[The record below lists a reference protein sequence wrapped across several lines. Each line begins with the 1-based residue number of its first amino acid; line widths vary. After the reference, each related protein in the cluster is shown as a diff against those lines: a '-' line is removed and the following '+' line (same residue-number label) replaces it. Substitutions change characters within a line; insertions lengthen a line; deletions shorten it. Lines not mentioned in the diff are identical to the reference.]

1 MRYVIV
7 GAGAVGGT
15 IGGRLAQHGHEVVLV
30 ARGRHAEV
38 LASDGLRLIAPDGE
52 QTFRLPVVASAADL
66 QLTPGDALVLSTK
79 TQDSAAVLRDIAG
92 LPVSGTSRV
101 AAELIPV
108 FCAQN
113 GVENERLALRRF
125 AHVYGVCVM
134 LPASH
139 LEPGVVQSQGSPYSG
154 LLDLGRYP
162 RGVDVTAATVAADL
176 ASSGFVSEALEEVMR
191 WKYAKLLRNLGN
203 AVDALCSS
211 VNGTNQTA
219 GAEEI
224 LRQAR
229 QEALDCFAAA
239 AIDVVPSEEW
249 TSHRGGLVEIKP
261 VAGQQRLGG
270 STWQSLARGAGSVEA
285 DYLNGEIVLL
295 GRLHGIPT
303 PVNAVLQEQVN
314 TAARQRVTPGSVS
327 VDVLVEAVR
336 RRSESPSPSTT
347 S

>member
-30 ARGRHAEV
+30 ARGRHADA
-38 LASDGLRLIAPDGE
+38 LARDGLRLIAPDGE
-52 QTFRLPVVASAADL
+52 QVLRLPVVANAADVRL
-66 QLTPGDALVLSTK
+66 SPDVALVLATK
-79 TQDSAAVLRDIAG
+79 TQDSASVLSDLAG
-92 LPVSGTSRV
+92 LPVAGTARV

-108 FCAQN
+108 ICAQN
-113 GVENERLALRRF
+113 GVHNERLALRRF

-139 LEPGVVQSQGSPYSG
+139 LEPGVVLAQGSPYSG

-162 RGVDVTAATVAADL
+162 RGVDVTAMTVAADL
-176 ASSGFVSEALEEVMR
+176 AASGFVSEPVEDVMR

-203 AVDALCSS
+203 AVDALCGSE
-211 VNGTNQTA
+211 NGTNNTA
-219 GAEEI
+219 GAEEL
-224 LRQAR
+224 LRRAR

-239 AIDVVPSEEW
+239 GIDVVAAEEW

-285 DYLNGEIVLL
+285 DYLNGEIVFL
-295 GRLHGIPT
+295 GRLHGIAT
-303 PVNAVLQEQVN
+303 PVNEVLQQQVN
-314 TAARQRVTPGSVS
+314 AAARQRLAPGTL
-327 VDVLVEAVR
+327 DVRILAEAVR
-336 RRSESPSPSTT
+336 RRIESAR
-347 S
+347 

>member
-30 ARGRHAEV
+30 ARGRHAEA
-38 LASDGLRLIAPDGE
+38 LATDGLRLIAPDGE
-52 QTFRLPVVASAADL
+52 QTFRLPVVNNAADL
-66 QLTPGDALVLSTK
+66 KPTPQDAFVLATK
-79 TQDSAAVLRDIAG
+79 TQDSAGVLRDLAG
-92 LPVSGTSRV
+92 LPVAGTSRV

-139 LEPGVVQSQGSPYSG
+139 LEPGVIQSQGSPYSG

-162 RGVDVTAATVAADL
+162 RGVDVTATSVATDL
-176 ASSGFVSEALEEVMR
+176 AASGFVSEPVEEVMR

-203 AVDALCSS
+203 AVDALCGS
-211 VNGTNQTA
+211 VNGTNDTA
-219 GAEEI
+219 GAEDL
-224 LRQAR
+224 LRGAR

-239 AIDVVPSEEW
+239 GIDVVSSEEW
-249 TSHRGGLVEIKP
+249 AAHRGGLVEIKP

-295 GRLHGIPT
+295 GRSYGIAT

-314 TAARQRVTPGSVS
+314 AAARQGLAPGSLG
-327 VDVLVEAVR
+327 VDVLVDAAR
-336 RRSESPSPSTT
+336 GRSEE
-347 S
+347 

>member
-15 IGGRLAQHGHEVVLV
+15 IGGRLAQHGAEVVLM
-30 ARGRHAEV
+30 ARGRHAEA
-38 LASDGLRLIAPDGE
+38 LAADGLRLITPDGE
-52 QTFRLPVVASAADL
+52 QHLRVPVVAQPADL
-66 QLTPGDALVLSTK
+66 QLSPHDALVLATK
-79 TQDSAAVLRDIAG
+79 TQDSAAVLSDLAG
-92 LPVSGTSRV
+92 LPVAGISGV

-125 AHVYGVCVM
+125 VHVYGVCVM
-134 LPASH
+134 LPAAH

-162 RGVDVTAATVAADL
+162 RGVDVTASTVAADL
-176 ASSGFVSEALEEVMR
+176 ASSGFVSEPIEDVMR

-203 AVDALCSS
+203 AVDALCGS
-211 VNGTNQTA
+211 VNGTNVTA
-219 GAEEI
+219 GAEEL
-224 LRQAR
+224 LRSAR

-239 AIDVVPSEEW
+239 GIDAVPSDEW

-261 VAGQQRLGG
+261 VAGQQRSGG

-295 GRLHGIPT
+295 GRLHGIAT
-303 PVNAVLQEQVN
+303 PVNAVLQDQVN
-314 TAARQRVTPGSVS
+314 AAARRHMAPGTLDVG
-327 VDVLVEAVR
+327 VLVEAVR
-336 RRSESPSPSTT
+336 RRSESAP
-347 S
+347 

>member
-15 IGGRLAQHGHEVVLV
+15 IGGRLAQHGHQVVLV
-30 ARGRHAEV
+30 ARGQHAAA
-38 LASDGLRLIAPDGE
+38 LAADGLRMVAPDGE
-52 QTFRLPVVASAADL
+52 QVFRLPVATRVGEL
-66 QLTPGDALVLSTK
+66 QLTPEDVLVLATK
-79 TQDSAAVLRDIAG
+79 TQDSAALLSELAS
-92 LPVSGTSRV
+92 LPVAGTSHM

-113 GVENERLALRRF
+113 GVANERLALRRF

-139 LEPGVVQSQGSPYSG
+139 LEPGVVHSQGTPYSG

-162 RGVDVTAATVAADL
+162 RGIDVTATTVAADL
-176 ASSGFVSEALEEVMR
+176 AGSGFVSEPVEDVMR

-203 AVDALCSS
+203 AVDALCGSADG
-211 VNGTNQTA
+211 VDDM
-219 GAEEI
+219 
-224 LRQAR
+224 LREAR

-239 AIDVVPSEEW
+239 GIDVVSSKEW
-249 TSHRGGLVEIKP
+249 TAHRGGLVEIKP

-295 GRLHGIPT
+295 GRLHGIAT
-303 PVNAVLQEQVN
+303 PVNEVLQEQAN
-314 TAARQRVTPGSVS
+314 AAAQQRLAPGSLGVG
-327 VDVLVEAVR
+327 VLVDAVHQR
-336 RRSESPSPSTT
+336 TEH
-347 S
+347 

>member
-15 IGGRLAQHGHEVVLV
+15 IGGRLAQHGHEVVLM
-30 ARGRHAEV
+30 ARGRHAEA
-38 LASDGLRLIAPDGE
+38 LATEGLRLISPDGE
-52 QTFRLPVVASAADL
+52 QTFRLPVVAQPADL
-66 QLTPGDALVLSTK
+66 QLSAQDALVLATK
-79 TQDSAAVLRDIAG
+79 TQDSAAVLSDLAG
-92 LPVSGTSRV
+92 LPVAGTSGA

-139 LEPGVVQSQGSPYSG
+139 LEPGVVQSQGSPHSG

-162 RGVDVTAATVAADL
+162 RGVDVTASTVAADL
-176 ASSGFVSEALEEVMR
+176 ASSGFVSEPVDDVMR

-203 AVDALCSS
+203 AVDALCGS
-211 VNGTNQTA
+211 VNGTNETA
-219 GAEEI
+219 GAEEL
-224 LRQAR
+224 LRRAR

-239 AIDVVPSEEW
+239 GIDVVPSEEW

-295 GRLHGIPT
+295 GRLHGIAT

-314 TAARQRVTPGSVS
+314 AAARQRVAPGTLD

-336 RRSESPSPSTT
+336 RRSESAL
-347 S
+347 

>member
-15 IGGRLAQHGHEVVLV
+15 IGGRLAQHGAEVVLM
-30 ARGRHAEV
+30 ARGRHAEA
-38 LASDGLRLIAPDGE
+38 LAAEGLRLITPDGE
-52 QTFRLPVVASAADL
+52 ENLRLPVVAQPADL
-66 QLTPGDALVLSTK
+66 QLSAHDALVLATK
-79 TQDSAAVLRDIAG
+79 TQDSAAVLSDLAG
-92 LPVSGTSRV
+92 LPVAGTSGV

-108 FCAQN
+108 LCAQN

-162 RGVDVTAATVAADL
+162 RGLDVTASTVAADL
-176 ASSGFVSEALEEVMR
+176 ASSGFVSEPVEDVMR

-203 AVDALCSS
+203 AVDALCGSR
-211 VNGTNQTA
+211 NGTNETA
-219 GAEEI
+219 GAEEL
-224 LRQAR
+224 LRGAR
-229 QEALDCFAAA
+229 QEARNCFAAA
-239 AIDVVPSEEW
+239 GLDVVPADEW
-249 TSHRGGLVEIKP
+249 TSHRGGLVEISP

-295 GRLHGIPT
+295 GRLHGIAT

-314 TAARQRVTPGSVS
+314 AAARRHMAPGTLD

-336 RRSESPSPSTT
+336 RRSESAP
-347 S
+347 